1 MNLLRRLKTLW
12 VLSGWDI
19 QKNKKEGAFTID
31 GILRPQ
37 IPEEKPRMA
46 QIIKRKDPIE
56 DFLKKTNE

>member
-1 MNLLRRLKTLW
+1 MNIIKRIKTLW
-12 VLSGWDI
+12 TLSSWDI
-19 QKNKKEGAFTID
+19 KSSKKEGSFTID

-46 QIIKRKDPIE
+46 QIIKREDPIG